1 MKKFLCRSLSVILA
15 SFMIF
20 SAGCDKGDSSDTA
33 DSGAVATSPS
43 GVTDDPNVGE
53 LKLTQTKYTETS
65 ETVSESYTLN
75 LDSIAAGAF
84 SQPMN
89 VKMGRG
95 NSSSAQF
102 LTDCVSQLRIIKS
115 FGETSIST
123 YEGQVQCQIAGR
135 GWDALY
141 FGLRNTGYDPT
152 VNEGVWFVINQND
165 IGLRVGTWPNAP
177 GNQYISSPV
186 DFGEL
191 CRFRVVDDPVKNE
204 IYFYVFDDSNKEILA
219 ARVAIKGD
227 ESNATVEFYEG
238 NSTTPAFTNNCEVPR
253 SGQASFWCHHPDKGQ
268 KIYVKNF
275 TITGSSTVI
284 KGATTPDSL
293 FTKDVFADTWVA
305 TDDEGRIISTSD
317 KAVNGNDVGIFYFLW
332 HQGSNRTLYDHSKA
346 YYEGG
351 VSQLESVMKQG
362 SLGFGHFWA
371 EPYFGYYNSYDEW
384 IMRKHIYMLN
394 DAGVDFLFFDF
405 TNGIV
410 YEDSL
415 LLLLNT
421 MVSMREEGYNTPQ
434 IVFHC
439 GDSFVG
445 ASNAALTVPQLWS
458 LLYSVDRYKDLWY
471 LHDGKPL
478 ILAQE
483 SVIASDEMTNF
494 FTFRRSWADSAQSWY
509 SETRGNGCWPWGD
522 VFQKPGLS
530 PEGELE
536 QMVVMSGFWA
546 NGTSGATAGRS
557 FSGGKQPDSTDY
569 AFSLVN
575 DGTSGKGIAYQEH
588 FDNAIEQNPGLVM
601 IVGWNEWWAGR
612 WESNS
617 LTNYDGM
624 TVANTYKVDSTDPLK
639 KNYYVDAFNPE
650 FSRDIEPVN
659 GIYKD
664 NYYYQTALNVRNY
677 KGTRGIPSA
686 FGQKTIDLA
695 GDASQWY
702 AVGPEFRDYQGD
714 ITHRDGEAYVSNAK
728 YVNTTGRN
736 DFVVSKVSADSDN
749 VYFYAECAS
758 DITVA
763 EGTNWMNLFIDV
775 DCDAKTGWYGYDY
788 IINRSQNGDKAS
800 VEKFATTEKNA
811 EWSLS
816 SAGEAEFKV
825 TGNTIV
831 IKVAKSVVALGDTFD
846 FKWADNSV
854 SDGKE
859 ILQFLDL
866 GDAAPNGR
874 FNYRYT
880 TNGTVKAAPACLESG
895 MTVLK
900 AGSYNAYVGGQQVM
914 LCGDSTKAVSLGEKG
929 TVYLPRVFAESSL
942 GLSADSLTDAGKV
955 CGVTYVAVNDALT
968 AQGKV
973 ITITV
978 DGLIVIADKEITDVK
993 TLSTLYRSLM

>member
-1 MKKFLCRSLSVILA
+1 MKKFLCRSLSVIIAAL
-15 SFMIF
+15 MIF
-20 SAGCDKGDSSDTA
+20 SVGCDKGDSTTTDNGVGTA
-33 DSGAVATSPS
+33 PE
-43 GVTDDPNVGE
+43 GVTNDPNLGE
-53 LKLTQTKYTETS
+53 LQLTQTQYTEKT
-65 ETVSESYTLN
+65 ETVAEKYTLN
-75 LDSIAAGAF
+75 MDSVAAGVF

-102 LTDCVSQLRIIKS
+102 LKECVSQLRVIKS
-115 FGETSIST
+115 FGETSTSV
-123 YEGQVQCQIAGR
+123 YEGQIQCTMPGT

-152 VNEGVWFVINQND
+152 VNEGVWFVIKQNN

-186 DFGEL
+186 SFEEAR
-191 CRFRVVDDPVKNE
+191 RFRVVDDPVKNE
-204 IYFYVFDDSNKEILA
+204 ISFFSYDDNDKEVLI
-219 ARVAIKGD
+219 ARVVIKGS

-238 NSTTPAFTNNCEVPR
+238 KKTTPAFTNNCEVPK
-253 SGQASFWCHHPDKGQ
+253 SGQASFWCHYPAKNDKV
-268 KIYVKNF
+268 YVKNF
-275 TITGSSTVI
+275 TITGSSTI
-284 KGATTPDSL
+284 YKTDTSPDYL
-293 FTKDVFADTWVA
+293 FTKDVFSDTWVA
-305 TDDEGRIISTSD
+305 TDDEGRVIAPSD
-317 KAVNGNDVGIFYFLW
+317 KAVNGNDVGIFYFMW
-332 HQGSNRTLYDHSKA
+332 HQGSGRTLYDHSKA

-351 VSQLESVMKQG
+351 VAGLESVMKQG
-362 SLGFGHFWA
+362 SQGFAHYWA
-371 EPYFGYYNSYDEW
+371 EPYFGYYHSNDAW
-384 IMRKHIYMLN
+384 VIRKHMYMLN
-394 DAGVDFLFFDF
+394 DAGVDFLFFDY

-415 LLLLNT
+415 LLILNT
-421 MVSMREEGYNTPQ
+421 MADMREEGYNTPQ

-445 ASNAALTVPQLWS
+445 AANAALTVPQLWQ
-458 LLYSVDRYKDLWY
+458 LLYSVDRFKDLWY
-471 LHDGKPL
+471 FYDGKPL
-478 ILAQE
+478 IFAQSDIIE
-483 SVIASDEMTNF
+483 SDEMTDF
-494 FTFRRSWADSAQSWY
+494 FTFRRSWADSTQSWY

-536 QMVVMSGFWA
+536 QMIVMSGFWA
-546 NGTSGATAGRS
+546 NGTCGATAGRS
-557 FSGGKQPDSTDY
+557 FSNGRQPASTDY
-569 AFSLVN
+569 SFSLTN

-588 FDNAIEQNPGLVM
+588 FNNAINEDPSVIM

-617 LTNYDGM
+617 LTNHDGM

-650 FSRDIEPVN
+650 FSRDVEPVK
-659 GIYKD
+659 GLYKD
-664 NYYYQTALNVRNY
+664 NYYYQTALNIRNY
-677 KGTRGIPSA
+677 KGTRAIPSA

-695 GDASQWY
+695 GDSTQWY

-714 ITHRDGEAYVSNAK
+714 ITHRNEVAYVSNAK
-728 YVNTTGRN
+728 YVNETGRN
-736 DFVVSKVSADSDN
+736 DFIVSKVSADNDN

-758 DITVA
+758 DITAA

-800 VEKFATTEKNA
+800 VEKLATTEKNA

-859 ILQFLDL
+859 IMQFLDL

-880 TNGTVKAAPACLESG
+880 TKGATMAAPACLESS
-895 MTVLK
+895 MVVLK

-914 LCGDSTKAVSLGEKG
+914 LCSDSTKAVALGEKG
-929 TVYLPRVFAESSL
+929 TVYLPRVFAESTL
-942 GLSADSLTDAGKV
+942 GLSSDSLTDAGKV
-955 CGVTYVAVNDALT
+955 SGVTYVAVNDAFA

-978 DGLIVIADKEITDVK
+978 DGLIVIADKEITDTT